1 MKRLDETSDRELLE
15 FIFGAQVQLMRK
27 IDRIERHLQ
36 KEVDM
41 KEYMDKNEH
50 LDEVYETMLGLNDN
64 FSIQI
69 SKRAEEDKEE

>member
-1 MKRLDETSDRELLE
+1 MKKLDEMSDRELLE

-27 IDRIERHLQ
+27 INRIERHLG
-36 KEVDM
+36 KEVDI

-50 LDEVYETMLGLNDN
+50 LDEVYENMLGLNGN